1 MMTEFPPGLIL
12 ILGAILT
19 PFIKG
24 NLRSAYMLL
33 LPVLGIWQLTM
44 LDAGAF
50 GTITMFGYELNHVR
64 VDKLSLIF
72 GYIFYTAAAL
82 GIIFAWH
89 SRDIVEQASALVY
102 VGAAIGAIF
111 AGDLITLFI
120 YWELTALASVFIIW
134 AGRTDK
140 AYGAAMRYLVIQL
153 MSGVLLAAGAV
164 VKAAETGSIAFDKIG
179 IDSPGGLL
187 ILAAFGI
194 KCAFPLLHNWLQD
207 AYPEATPTGTVFL
220 SAITTKLAVY
230 ALARGYA
237 GTEELIWIGATMTA
251 FPIFFAVI
259 ENNLRRVLAY
269 SLNNSLGFMVVGVG
283 IGTPLALNG
292 AISHAV
298 AGILYMAL
306 LFMSMGAV
314 LHRTGTTES
323 SALGGLYKSMPWT
336 AGFCMIGSAS
346 VSAFPLFS
354 SFVTKAMILSA
365 AAEEGHMIT
374 FLVLLFASACV
385 IFHAGL
391 KVPFF
396 AFFARPQGPQKSVK
410 EAPFNM
416 LVAMGLTS
424 ALCIGIGIYPDPLFT
439 LLLYPVDYAA
449 YTTYHVVNQLQLL
462 LLSILAFAVLLK
474 MGVYPKV
481 LRSTVLDFDFS
492 YRWLGPRLF
501 GWLAD
506 RTSIA
511 WATIREDLY
520 NMVQTFIGFAFRH
533 HSPQGLLGRTQEIG
547 SATGVVVV
555 LLAVFV
561 LALLV

>member
-1 MMTEFPPGLIL
+1 
-12 ILGAILT
+12 
-19 PFIKG
+19 
-24 NLRSAYMLL
+24 
-33 LPVLGIWQLTM
+33 M
-44 LDAGAF
+44 LDAGTF
-50 GTITMFGYELNHVR
+50 GTITMFGFELNHVR

-72 GYIFYTAAAL
+72 GYIFYVAAAL
-82 GIIFAWH
+82 GLIFAWH
-89 SRDIVEQASALVY
+89 NHDIVEQASALVY

-140 AYGAAMRYLVIQL
+140 AYSAAMRYLVIQL

-164 VKAAETGSIAFDKIG
+164 VRAAETGSIAFDKIG
-179 IDSPGGLL
+179 TDSPGGLL

-207 AYPEATPTGTVFL
+207 AYPEATSTGTVFL

-269 SLNNSLGFMVVGVG
+269 SLNNSLGFIVVGVG

-306 LFMSMGAV
+306 LFMSLGAV

-346 VSAFPLFS
+346 VAAFPLFS
-354 SFVTKAMILSA
+354 SFITKAMILSA
-365 AAEEGHMIT
+365 AAEEGHLIT
-374 FLVLLFASACV
+374 FLVLLFASAGV
-385 IFHAGL
+385 IFHAGF

-396 AFFARPQGPQKSVK
+396 AFFARPQGPQKHVK

-416 LVAMGLTS
+416 LLAMGLTA
-424 ALCIGIGIYPDPLFT
+424 ALCIGIGIYPEPLFA
-439 LLLYPVDYAA
+439 LLLFPVEYAA

-462 LLSILAFAVLLK
+462 LSAVLAFAVLLK

-492 YRWLGPRLF
+492 YRWIGPRLL

-511 WATIREDLY
+511 WETIRENLY

-533 HSPQGLLGRTQEIG
+533 HSSQGLLGRTQEIG
-547 SATGVVVV
+547 QATGVVVA